1 MRKMYVRPS
10 LLKASVTL
18 QAVTAIAN
26 PSMKMN

>member
-1 MRKMYVRPS
+1 MRKVYIRPS

-26 PSMKMN
+26 PSQAQ